1 MNALRTLPILNRP
14 SRPASPAPPTV
25 QSTTASAQPP
35 SSEKPRSRSL
45 SRQVADKVSSLQI
58 STNGTAIQP
67 PAVIITP
74 SQPLAKRSSSPGSR
88 TATPRPTAS
97 PLPAAAPGEQTPSGG
112 YMDVIGLRLNETV
125 NKASAGVDFKA
136 KKGFKKGSG
145 FAIGEAVVK
154 ELPSPPSDAY
164 LMRAVLRISVRA
176 LSIYVTRLESLLLPS
191 LTDASFIAPLNIAT
205 STAHPLNSV
214 QCFALSVAHTAW
226 ETCEILEQ
234 TLESGQWPKFVQETL
249 RPVMDKLDL
258 VVSKV
263 VQPLLLGL
271 KRDLVASLTRTE
283 GTSPVGGKTV
293 GLASIPAP
301 TASTNGIPLTKEGS
315 HQPVSRLTKEFSS
328 SGHARQLAIPPCL
341 QHFAA
346 RVDGS
351 RKAFELI
358 AKPCADDGE
367 GWVTGVIVAVI
378 WKGMC
383 VISDKDLAP
392 IGTRPPS
399 PNSVARAL
407 AGLGK
412 ERDSSSNITPSP
424 SLQGVTAKLASS
436 LSIVPTRSQSRA
448 PSPPRQ
454 ANKLDPVTHALLSF
468 EGLIKRLVGGL
479 VQPPSPTDDEDEHL
493 ARQALSEAL
502 EALQSFR
509 IVSTAMNKGI
519 APSTRLL
526 ASARRLRDDVE
537 DPAEDELDDAMEDLQ
552 AVILFSILCRQANFI
567 LSSLPVSSEKE
578 PTLKIRHPSEVW
590 GWQMAEYERQVLSG
604 FSAAEEWGRRVAVA
618 LKGDI
623 EKLLARLAEILARQ
637 GVPEKVPR
645 EKDAVGEAVEWVKL
659 LGVACDAKC
668 GLKVA
673 GAA

>member
-35 SSEKPRSRSL
+35 STEKPRSRSL

-58 STNGTAIQP
+58 STNGTTVQP
-67 PAVIITP
+67 PAVTL
-74 SQPLAKRSSSPGSR
+74 SQPLAKRPSPPGSR
-88 TATPRPTAS
+88 TSSPRSTAS
-97 PLPAAAPGEQTPSGG
+97 PFPAATPGEQTPSGG

-125 NKASAGVDFKA
+125 NKASAGVDFKT

-191 LTDASFIAPLNIAT
+191 LTDASFIAPLNIST
-205 STAHPLNSV
+205 STAHPLNPV
-214 QCFALSVAHTAW
+214 QYFALSVAHTAW

-234 TLESGQWPKFVQETL
+234 TLETAQWPRFVQETL

-271 KRDLVASLTRTE
+271 KRDLITSLTRTE
-283 GTSPVGGKTV
+283 GTSPPGGKTI

-301 TASTNGIPLTKEGS
+301 ATSTNGIPVTKEGS

-328 SGHARQLAIPPCL
+328 GGHARQLAIPPCL

-351 RKAFELI
+351 RKVFELI

-367 GWVTGVIVAVI
+367 GWVTGVVVAVI

-383 VISDKDLAP
+383 VISDKDLTAA
-392 IGTRPPS
+392 GARPPS

-412 ERDSSSNITPSP
+412 ERDSAPSIAPSP

-448 PSPPRQ
+448 SSPPRQ
-454 ANKLDPVTHALLSF
+454 ADKLDPVTQALLSL
-468 EGLIKRLVGGL
+468 EGLIKRLVSGF
-479 VQPPSPTDDEDEHL
+479 VQPPSPADDEDEHL

-509 IVSTAMNKGI
+509 IVSTAMNRGL
-519 APSTRLL
+519 APSARLL

-552 AVILFSILCRQANFI
+552 AVILFSILSRQANQI
-567 LSSLPVSSEKE
+567 LLSLPVSSDKE
-578 PTLKIRHPSEVW
+578 PILKIRHPSEVW
-590 GWQMAEYERQVLSG
+590 AWQMAEYERQVLSG
-604 FSAAEEWGRRVAVA
+604 FSTAEEWGRRVAVA

-623 EKLLARLAEILARQ
+623 EKILTRLAGIAARQ
-637 GVPEKVPR
+637 GMPEKASK
-645 EKDAVGEAVEWVKL
+645 EKDIVGEAVEWVKL

-668 GLKVA
+668 GLKVG